1 MGTGRVD
8 PRLVRGADKHGSKP
22 FGGTSEGA
30 LNRLFSGTHAK
41 MGRDNF
47 APSGSS
53 FLLPRFWFL
62 LPGNAF
68 PSAARQT
75 ADALFWVDLPSPGIA
90 EWAIVP
96 GGAPPSRLLGLASG
110 AIIAF
115 VAVAYTRTGR
125 VRTLSLPTGTPLAL
139 IMR

>member
-62 LPGNAF
+62 LPGNARRGHDSRKHLVWMTLGNQACLRQVRRAGVARAVHIL
-68 PSAARQT
+68 PVDASRRNTRQWAGSACLPLDTLTRPAGRHSHSAA
-75 ADALFWVDLPSPGIA
+75 V
-90 EWAIVP
+90 V
-96 GGAPPSRLLGLASG
+96 
-110 AIIAF
+110 
-115 VAVAYTRTGR
+115 
-125 VRTLSLPTGTPLAL
+125 
-139 IMR
+139 